1 MRRHVLGILILLA
14 LAGAGA
20 YLGFRFQPN
29 AGVDVGRPQNQFA
42 LIYEAAKKDALLVL
56 KAPATAQFAPF
67 EQATI
72 DPTSIEKIWQV
83 TAWVDSQNAFGALI
97 RNKFSVQIMEMND
110 GRYSAIIP
118 TYEFSDWP

>member
-1 MRRHVLGILILLA
+1 MRKHAIGILILLV
-14 LAGAGA
+14 LAGIGA
-20 YLGFRFQPN
+20 YLGFRFQPKEPID
-29 AGVDVGRPQNQFA
+29 AEAPQNQFA
-42 LIYEAAKKDALLVL
+42 LIYEAAKKDTLLVL

-72 DPTSIEKIWQV
+72 DPTSIEKVWQV

-97 RNKFSVQIMEMND
+97 RNKFSVQIMEMSD